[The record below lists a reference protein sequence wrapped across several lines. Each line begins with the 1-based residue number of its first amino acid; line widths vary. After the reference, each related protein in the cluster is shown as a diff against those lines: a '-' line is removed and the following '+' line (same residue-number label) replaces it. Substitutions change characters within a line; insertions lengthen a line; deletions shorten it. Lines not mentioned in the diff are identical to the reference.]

1 MRLFL
6 LPISTRRTLLY
17 CKRLDVANA
26 ESSSWLDKGTAKA
39 ANIWAGWEQKEKGWQ
54 KKVVDYG
61 NQALKRIPY
70 EEWGLKSIPALSTRK
85 EADEASGKD
94 KVEVVFPASL
104 IPESSV
110 LQVLKKLGT
119 ERQSLHRKWLIG
131 SFIGM
136 PISAPVALIPM

>member
-6 LPISTRRTLLY
+6 LPVSTRRTLIY
-17 CKRLDVANA
+17 CKRLDVTNA
-26 ESSSWLDKGTAKA
+26 QSSSWLDKGTTKA
-39 ANIWAGWEQKEKGWQ
+39 ANIWAGWEQKESGWQ

-70 EEWGLKSIPALSTRK
+70 EEWGLKSIPALSTQK
-85 EADEASGKD
+85 QSEESSGKD
-94 KVEVVFPASL
+94 KVEVVFPPSL
-104 IPESSV
+104 IPEESV
-110 LQVLKKLGT
+110 LDVLKTLST
-119 ERQSLHRKWLIG
+119 ERQALHRKWLIG